1 MEGREFKCIIQDG
14 FLNQGQLWDLKAGDR
29 KESEL
34 EMITAHCVRGG
45 TVQSCQPSAYF

>member
-29 KESEL
+29 NKIIKKSLSNKVMYSRFIEE
-34 EMITAHCVRGG
+34 ETEV
-45 TVQSCQPSAYF
+45 